1 MMIEYP
7 KLGETLT
14 RRRLSNGL
22 EIVVVHKPYHA
33 KSYAV
38 FATRYGGMD
47 LRFSL
52 DGKWQETPAGIAHF
66 LEHKMFDMPD
76 GSASQML
83 ALNGA
88 VDNAFTSNA
97 ITAYYFQSTEKFYDN
112 LRILLDFVSTPYFT
126 EESVDKEQ
134 GIIAQEIRMV
144 EDDPEWRVYSNLME
158 CLFENHPVRVAVAG
172 TVDSIGSI
180 TPETLY
186 DCHKAFYS
194 PANMVL
200 VCVGDM
206 DADRVAAIAEEI
218 LPKESGPSIERDY
231 GADEGCTPACKEKE
245 LVMEVSMPLF
255 LGGYKCSAD
264 GSEDDLL
271 RLGIIGDMACDI
283 LFGDS
288 SPLFNRLYEE
298 GVINGSLGGN
308 FDMLPGAAYL
318 YVGGDTKEPRR
329 VFEEITREAERIADE
344 GIDEAFYQQIRC
356 ATYGQMIRSLN
367 SFENIAVSTAEGYF
381 RGFDYYH
388 FPEVFETITKTEVE
402 SFIRDNIRRENSAIS
417 IIQPAQQEN

>member
-1 MMIEYP
+1 
-7 KLGETLT
+7 
-14 RRRLSNGL
+14 
-22 EIVVVHKPYHA
+22 
-33 KSYAV
+33 
-38 FATRYGGMD
+38 
-47 LRFSL
+47 
-52 DGKWQETPAGIAHF
+52 
-66 LEHKMFDMPD
+66 
-76 GSASQML
+76 
-83 ALNGA
+83 
-88 VDNAFTSNA
+88 
-97 ITAYYFQSTEKFYDN
+97 
-112 LRILLDFVSTPYFT
+112 
-126 EESVDKEQ
+126 
-134 GIIAQEIRMV
+134 
-144 EDDPEWRVYSNLME
+144 
-158 CLFENHPVRVAVAG
+158 
-172 TVDSIGSI
+172 
-180 TPETLY
+180 
-186 DCHKAFYS
+186 
-194 PANMVL
+194 
-200 VCVGDM
+200 
-206 DADRVAAIAEEI
+206 
-218 LPKESGPSIERDY
+218 
-231 GADEGCTPACKEKE
+231 
-245 LVMEVSMPLF
+245 MPLF

-264 GSEDDLL
+264 GSGDDLL

-329 VFEEITREAERIADE
+329 VFEEITREAKRIADE

-388 FPEVFETITKTEVE
+388 FPEVFETITKSEVE

>member
-1 MMIEYP
+1 MISDYP
-7 KLGETLT
+7 KLAEKLT
-14 RRRLSNGL
+14 RRRLENGL

-52 DGKWQETPAGIAHF
+52 DGQWQETPAGIAHF
-66 LEHKMFDMPD
+66 LEHKMFDTPQ
-76 GSASQML
+76 GSASQMM
-83 ALNGA
+83 ARNGA

-126 EESVDKEQ
+126 QESVDKEQ

-158 CLFENHPVRVAVAG
+158 CLYANHPVRVAVAG
-172 TVDSIGSI
+172 TVDSISSI
-180 TPETLY
+180 TPQTLY

-206 DADRVAAIAEEI
+206 DVDRVAAIAEEI
-218 LPKESGPSIERDY
+218 LPKEGGPAIARDY
-231 GADEGCTPACKEKE
+231 GKSESRMPVCAEKE
-245 LVMEVSMPLF
+245 LTMEVAMPLF
-255 LGGYKCSAD
+255 LAGYKCAAG
-264 GSEDDLL
+264 GSGDELL
-271 RLGIIGDMACDI
+271 RRGIIGDMACDI

-329 VFEEITREAERIADE
+329 VFEEITREAERIAKE
-344 GIDEAFYQQIRC
+344 GIDEEFYQQIRRS
-356 ATYGQMIRSLN
+356 TYGQMLRSLN

-388 FPEVFETITKTEVE
+388 FPEVFETITKAEVE
-402 SFIRDNIRRENSAIS
+402 AFICENIRRENAAIS
-417 IIQPAQQEN
+417 IIQPAHPEN